1 MSALPLP
8 IGASGMRIGYKGNT
22 FTLKTTSFGWQ
33 NTILRSDYKYVKE
46 IHFFVFFLLKSL
58 YYQ

>member
-33 NTILRSDYKYVKE
+33 STILRSDYKYVKE
-46 IHFFVFFLLKSL
+46 IHFFVFFC
-58 YYQ
+58 